1 MFSTFSTRLA
11 IGLFT
16 PLLVSP
22 MNALPNSTLSVSN
35 PVQWFVRS
43 KLPTRLMMRLLG
55 VVLGLVIVTMASAAA
70 ALQQGDQGGAVQD
83 LQNRLSAVSCYSG
96 PSNGNFGA
104 LTRAGV
110 ITCQQKY
117 GLVADGIV
125 GPQTVAL
132 LDRLAMGEVP
142 SSRSQPVVNAP
153 SSAGLQNGSRGE
165 AVISLQR
172 QLKNLGFDPGELDG
186 VFGPMTQTAVVKFQQ
201 RNGLVQSG
209 VFGSSEQSIIA
220 TAAPVQTAQN
230 TTTFVGRQQ
239 LTVGDQGKDVKL
251 LQQRLSDLAHFE
263 SRATGYFGGLTKSAV
278 SSFQTAS
285 RIPVTG
291 VADPQTLRSLGLA
304 GAGAQAL
311 NTQPANDEGFNRSG
325 FTATPIEDG
334 FNRSGFTTTESNST
348 DPANRFVVIIPK
360 QDGVSLSRVRQV
372 VPEAIEGK
380 SSIGSFIQAGA
391 FSSQQAAA
399 DYSQKLQA
407 YNFNA
412 RVAYR

>member
-1 MFSTFSTRLA
+1 
-11 IGLFT
+11 
-16 PLLVSP
+16 
-22 MNALPNSTLSVSN
+22 MNALPNSAMPN
-35 PVQWFVRS
+35 PIQWFIRS
-43 KLPTRLMMRLLG
+43 KLPTRLIVRLLG
-55 VVLGLVIVTMASAAA
+55 VVLGLVIVTMASAAMA
-70 ALQQGDQGGAVQD
+70 ELREGDQGDAVQD
-83 LQNRLSAVSCYSG
+83 LQNRLTAVSCYKG
-96 PSNGNFGA
+96 PINGNFRT
-104 LTRAGV
+104 LTREGV

-125 GPQTVAL
+125 GFKTVAL
-132 LDRLAMGEVP
+132 LDRLVAGEIP
-142 SSRSQPVVNAP
+142 SNRSQPVVNPPSAP
-153 SSAGLQNGSRGE
+153 SAAGLQNGSRGE

-172 QLKNLGFDPGELDG
+172 QLKNLGFDPGEPDG
-186 VFGPMTQTAVVKFQQ
+186 VFGPMTQTAVVQFQQ

-230 TTTFVGRQQ
+230 TATFVGRQQ

-304 GAGAQAL
+304 GGAGAQAL
-311 NTQPANDEGFNRSG
+311 NTQPARSEGFNNSG
-325 FTATPIEDG
+325 FTSATSTPIDDG
-334 FNRSGFTTTESNST
+334 FNRSGFTTTTASNST
-348 DPANRFVVIIPK
+348 DPSNRFVVIIPK

>member
-1 MFSTFSTRLA
+1 
-11 IGLFT
+11 
-16 PLLVSP
+16 
-22 MNALPNSTLSVSN
+22 MNALPNPVIAVSN
-35 PVQWFVRS
+35 PIQWFIRS
-43 KLPTRLMMRLLG
+43 KLPTRLIVRLLG
-55 VVLGLVIVTMASAAA
+55 VVLGLVIVTMASAAMA
-70 ALQQGDQGGAVQD
+70 TLQQGDQGDAVQD
-83 LQNRLSAVSCYSG
+83 LQNRLSAVSCYEG
-96 PSNGNFGA
+96 PRNGNFGS

-117 GLVADGIV
+117 GLVADGV
-125 GPQTVAL
+125 AGPKTLAL
-132 LDRLAMGEVP
+132 IDRLTMGEIP
-142 SSRSQPVVNAP
+142 SSRSQAVVNAP
-153 SSAGLQNGSRGE
+153 VNAPSAAGLQNGSRGE
-165 AVISLQR
+165 AVVSLQR
-172 QLKNLGFDPGELDG
+172 QLKNLGFDPGEPDG
-186 VFGPMTQTAVVKFQQ
+186 VFGPMTQTAVVQFQQ

-304 GAGAQAL
+304 GSAGAQAL
-311 NTQPANDEGFNRSG
+311 NTQPASDEGFNRSG

-334 FNRSGFTTTESNST
+334 FNRSGFTTSNNAVT
-348 DPANRFVVIIPK
+348 AADGTNRFVVIIPK